1 MGELK
6 VAVVG
11 AGPAGLYAVERLA
24 KQLGVEIDLIERLP
38 TPFGLVRYGVAA
50 DHQSTKGVA
59 RTLARPLDKG
69 QAAFHGGVALGAA
82 VSLDE
87 LRGLYD
93 AVVLATG
100 AGRDRRLGVPGE
112 DLPGVVGSARFVGWL
127 NAHPDHLARPLPV
140 RPVRHAVVVGA
151 GNVALD
157 IARVLAKTPEEL
169 AAGDLDP
176 AIAAELASWPLE
188 RVTFLVRR
196 GPAEVRFTPLELE
209 ELGKLARAQPLVP
222 AGALPPAVDGEPKPL
237 VLLRGWTGPAD
248 KPVVLDFRFHAAP
261 AAFEGPDVLSAVR
274 LADGDSLP
282 ADLAVTCVGYDCEG
296 LPGLPAR
303 NGRLAE
309 GEGPLESGLYV
320 VGWAGRGPSGT
331 IPTNRAESHR
341 VVEALLAAERPAG
354 KAGRAGLLALLAA
367 RGVKP
372 FDWAAWQAQDAAE
385 KAAALVPAPRRKW
398 RVAPTSPLPSGE
410 GAAHQRGG

>member
-1 MGELK
+1 MSTLK

-24 KQLGVEIDLIERLP
+24 KQPGVEIDLIERLA

-69 QAAFHGGVALGAA
+69 QAAFHGGVALGGA

-93 AVVLATG
+93 AVVLAIG

-112 DLPGVVGSARFVGWL
+112 ELPGVVGSARFVGWL
-127 NAHPDHLARPLPV
+127 NAHPDHLERPLPA

-151 GNVALD
+151 GNVAID

-169 AAGDLDP
+169 AASDLDP
-176 AIAAELASWPLE
+176 EIAAELASWPLE

-196 GPAEVRFTPLELE
+196 GPEEVRFTPLELE

-222 AGALPPAVDGEPKPL
+222 ATALPPLAEGEAKTL
-237 VLLRGWTGPAD
+237 TLLRGWTAD
-248 KPVVLDFRFHAAP
+248 AGKPLTLDFRFQAAP
-261 AAFEGPDVLSAVR
+261 AAFEGEVLLGAVR

-282 ADLAVTCVGYDCEG
+282 ADLAVTCIGYDCEG

-303 NGRLAE
+303 SGCLAE
-309 GEGPLESGLYV
+309 GEGPLGPGLYV

-354 KAGRAGLLALLAA
+354 KAGRAGLLALLAT
-367 RGVKP
+367 RGVAP
-372 FDWAAWQAQDAAE
+372 IDWAAWQAQDAAE
-385 KAAALVPAPRRKW
+385 KAAAVAPAPRRKW
-398 RVAPTSPLPSGE
+398 RQASPLPLPAGE
-410 GAAHQRGG
+410 GGER